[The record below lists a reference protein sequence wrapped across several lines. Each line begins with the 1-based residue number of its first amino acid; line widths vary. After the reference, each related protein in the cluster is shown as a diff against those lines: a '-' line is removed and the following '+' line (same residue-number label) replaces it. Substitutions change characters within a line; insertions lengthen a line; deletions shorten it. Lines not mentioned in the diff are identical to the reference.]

1 MNKESPF
8 LDIKSFMAEEVT
20 SETYEASTTTVSPF
34 LTLYEA
40 ESGGMVDPQSE
51 EYVTFLNQLYD
62 EEFDEALS
70 SLVDEA
76 TEIYETH
83 FGPEH
88 EHEDPRTVGYR
99 AERMLNQHFAPL
111 VGESEALFEFL
122 ARELNQRD
130 PNRLSDEEIESML
143 ERYQPSS
150 QLAPNFDQLFGSLK
164 NLAKKAVS
172 TVANVAKKGL
182 AAAATLG
189 LGPVLNKLKG
199 LIKPLLQRVI
209 QKAIDKLPPT
219 LRPIA
224 EKLKDKL
231 PFLKEFEES
240 DDFATEADSRGDLSE
255 LQYEFNMEVAN
266 LLFADNE
273 AEQDLEIAKVVRE
286 QNVPDSYPIAELDQ
300 ARERLIDNL
309 QHLQEGESPAPYI
322 ENFLPAL
329 LPALRL
335 GVKLV
340 GRQKVVNFLANLL
353 AKLLQKFVGPQVAPA
368 LSKAVVDAG
377 LRLLQMETTEDE
389 SRSAASAIAAT
400 VEETVQR
407 VAALPEYVLDNQEL
421 LEGFALEAFEQAAAA
436 NLPAILPEETYKK
449 RPELAE
455 AKKVRGMW
463 LMRPG
468 KGHRRYKAFTRKF
481 RKLATPHQLS
491 ELETQDGLPL
501 SSYLEEQLGMA
512 PGEEAEAVVHLYE
525 VLPGASLSEIVRHE
539 THIPRINGT
548 DAHEQLHPL
557 TREAAAVL
565 TGEPALGREMEH
577 SNGNDAQVGQRY
589 YYLEIPGK
597 RPLTVPAPAGKT
609 AIRRKTKTK
618 LVFDFPKSE
627 ARVYLFLSEIRAQEL
642 AVKLRQH
649 AHVGTAITRL
659 RQPIQKGMNK
669 AFSGHPKRLKI
680 IHEAVVPGKWE
691 EALKRL
697 PSVVH
702 QTLMGRLTEWV
713 MTALAN
719 QIKQRADEFL
729 KAAED
734 TADGV
739 TLLITLENPPGFPE
753 LRQAL
758 KAKGISPNS
767 LKLPEGSPTAKIMIS
782 AGYKHE

>member
-1 MNKESPF
+1 MNNESPF
-8 LDIKSFMAEEVT
+8 LDIKSFMAEEVVP
-20 SETYEASTTTVSPF
+20 ELYEASTTTVSPF
-34 LTLYEA
+34 LSLYEA

-76 TEIYETH
+76 SEMYETH
-83 FGPEH
+83 FDPEH
-88 EHEDPRTVGYR
+88 AHEDARAVGYQ

-130 PNRLSDEEIESML
+130 PIRLSDEEVESML

-150 QLAPNFDQLFGSLK
+150 QLAPTFDQFFGRLK
-164 NLAKKAVS
+164 KLAKKAVS

-189 LGPVLNKLKG
+189 LGPILNKLKG

-209 QKAIDKLPPT
+209 QKAINKLPPS

-240 DDFATEADSRGDLSE
+240 DDFATEADPRGDLSE

-266 LLFADNE
+266 LVFADNE
-273 AEQDLEIAKVVRE
+273 AEQDLEIARVVHE
-286 QNVPDSYPIAELDQ
+286 HNLPDSYPIAELDQ

-309 QHLQEGESPAPYI
+309 QNLQEGESPAPYI
-322 ENFLPAL
+322 ESFLPAL

-335 GVKLV
+335 GVKLA
-340 GRQKVVNFLANLL
+340 GRQRVVNFLANLV

-377 LRLLQMETTEDE
+377 LRLLQMESPEDE

-407 VAALPEYVLDNQEL
+407 VAALPEYILDNQEL
-421 LEGFALEAFEQAAAA
+421 LEGFVLEAFEQAAAA
-436 NLPAILPEETYKK
+436 NLPVVLPEETYKK

-455 AKKVRGMW
+455 ARKARGMW
-463 LMRPG
+463 ITRPG
-468 KGHRRYKAFTRKF
+468 KGHRRYKVFTRKF

-491 ELETQDGLPL
+491 ELETEDGNPL
-501 SSYLEEQLGMA
+501 SSFLEEQLGMA
-512 PGEEAEAVVHLYE
+512 PGEEAEVVVHLYE
-525 VLPGASLSEIVRHE
+525 VLPGASLSEIARHE
-539 THIPRINGT
+539 THIPKLSGV
-548 DAHEQLHPL
+548 DAHEQFHPL
-557 TREAAAVL
+557 TREAAAEL
-565 TGEPALGREMEH
+565 TGEPALGRDHEH
-577 SNGNDAQVGQRY
+577 SNGNEGQAGQRY

-597 RPLTVPAPAGKT
+597 RPLTVPGPGGKT
-609 AIRRKTKTK
+609 TVRRKTKTK
-618 LVFDFPKSE
+618 LVLDFPKNE

-659 RQPIQKGMNK
+659 RQPIQRGMNK
-669 AFSGHPKRLKI
+669 AFSGHPKRLKL

-702 QTLMGRLTEWV
+702 QAFKGRLVEWV
-713 MTALAN
+713 MKGLAE
-719 QIKQRADEFL
+719 QLKQRADEFL

-739 TLLITLENPPGFPE
+739 TLVITLESPPGFPE

-767 LKLPEGSPTAKIMIS
+767 VKLPEGTPTVKITIS

>member
-8 LDIKSFMAEEVT
+8 LDIKSFIAEEVVPV
-20 SETYEASTTTVSPF
+20 SYETSTTTASPF
-34 LTLYEA
+34 LSLYDSEG
-40 ESGGMVDPQSE
+40 GGMVDPQAE
-51 EYVTFLNQLYD
+51 EYITFLNQLHD

-76 TEIYETH
+76 RDIYEVN
-83 FGPEH
+83 FGH
-88 EHEDPRTVGYR
+88 ENEDPRANGYR
-99 AERMLNQHFAPL
+99 AERMLGQHFAPL
-111 VGESEALFEFL
+111 IAETEGLLEKL
-122 ARELNQRD
+122 ARELNHRD
-130 PNRLSDEEIESML
+130 VNSLSEEEVDTL
-143 ERYQPSS
+143 FEQYQPSVDLNPHFE
-150 QLAPNFDQLFGSLK
+150 QFWGAVK
-164 NLAKKAVS
+164 NIARKAVD
-172 TVANVAKKGL
+172 TARKGIS
-182 AAAATLG
+182 AAASLG
-189 LGPVLNKLKG
+189 LGPVLNKLKA
-199 LIKPLLQRVI
+199 LIKPLLQQVI
-209 QKAIDKLPPT
+209 GKAIDKLPPS

-231 PFLKEFEES
+231 PFLKEFEDS
-240 DDFATEADSRGDLSE
+240 DDFATETDTRGDLSE
-255 LQYEFNMEVAN
+255 LQYGFNMEVAN
-266 LLFADNE
+266 LLFAHNE
-273 AEQDLEIAKVVRE
+273 AEQDLEIARVVHE
-286 QNVPDSYPIAELDQ
+286 QNVPDAYPIAELDQ

-335 GVKLV
+335 GVKLA
-340 GRQKVVNFLANLL
+340 GRQKVVNFLANLV
-353 AKLLQKFVGPQVAPA
+353 AKLLQKIVGPQVAPA
-368 LSKAVVDAG
+368 LSQAVVDAG
-377 LRLLQMETTEDE
+377 LRLLQMESPDDE
-389 SRSAASAIAAT
+389 SRAAASAIAAT

-421 LEGFALEAFEQAAAA
+421 LEAFALEAFEQAAAA
-436 NLPAILPEETYKK
+436 NLPAVLPEETYKK

-455 AKKVRGMW
+455 AKKARGMW

-468 KGHRRYKAFTRKF
+468 KGHRRFKVFTRKF
-481 RKLATPHQLS
+481 RKLATPHQLA
-491 ELETQDGLPL
+491 ELETHEGVSL
-501 SSYLEEQLGMA
+501 SSFLEEQLGMA
-512 PGEEAEAVVHLYE
+512 AGEEAEAIVHLYE

-539 THIPRINGT
+539 THIPKFNGT

-557 TREAAAVL
+557 TREAAAML
-565 TGEPALGREMEH
+565 TGEPALGRDMEH
-577 SNGNDAQVGQRY
+577 SNGNDTQVGQRY

-597 RPLTVPAPAGKT
+597 RLLTVPGPAGK
-609 AIRRKTKTK
+609 AALRRKTRTK
-618 LVFDFPKSE
+618 LVFDFPKNE

-659 RQPIQKGMNK
+659 RQPIQRGLNK
-669 AFSGHPKRLKI
+669 AFSGHPKRIKI

-702 QTLMGRLTEWV
+702 QTLNGRLVEWTV
-713 MTALAN
+713 KGLTDHL
-719 QIKQRADEFL
+719 KQRVDEFL

-739 TLLITLENPPGFPE
+739 TLVITLENPPGFPE

-758 KAKGISPNS
+758 KAMGISPNS
-767 LKLPEGSPTAKIMIS
+767 LKLPEGSPSAKIAIS